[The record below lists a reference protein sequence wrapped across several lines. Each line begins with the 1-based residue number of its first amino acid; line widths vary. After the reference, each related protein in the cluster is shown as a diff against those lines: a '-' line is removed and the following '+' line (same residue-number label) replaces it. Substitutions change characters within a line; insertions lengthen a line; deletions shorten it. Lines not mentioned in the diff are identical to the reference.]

1 MAFADP
7 PVQKKKTICHS
18 KGMQMFIHADFQ
30 KDLYFSFTLDAYFRS
45 ELHLIIL

>member
-7 PVQKKKTICHS
+7 PVQKKKKTICHS

-30 KDLYFSFTLDAYFRS
+30 KDLYFSFTL
-45 ELHLIIL
+45 I